1 VSQSAA
7 ILRDLQNGMR
17 LTPLDALHRYGCN
30 RLAARVYELKR
41 LGYPITSRLVKRGDA
56 EVAEYSIVGELF
68 A

>member
-1 VSQSAA
+1 
-7 ILRDLQNGMR
+7 MR